1 MEIFHPLLFLAMFPY
16 LFLGS
21 FPVLGLI
28 LITKRIANDTK
39 KDRGRS
45 TSLEVGD
52 VPTIVHS
59 EIPADDIERPKKNS
73 IVRCLVVIYVLQ
85 YVETS
90 MIVLQK
96 FGSI

>member
-1 MEIFHPLLFLAMFPY
+1 MEIFHPSLFLPMFPY

-21 FPVLGLI
+21 FPVLGLR
-28 LITKRIANDTK
+28 LITKWKANDTK
-39 KDRGRS
+39 KNRARS
-45 TSLEVGD
+45 TSPEVGD

-59 EIPADDIERPKKNS
+59 EIPTDDIERPKKFYSN
-73 IVRCLVVIYVLQ
+73 VFGDYLDLQ